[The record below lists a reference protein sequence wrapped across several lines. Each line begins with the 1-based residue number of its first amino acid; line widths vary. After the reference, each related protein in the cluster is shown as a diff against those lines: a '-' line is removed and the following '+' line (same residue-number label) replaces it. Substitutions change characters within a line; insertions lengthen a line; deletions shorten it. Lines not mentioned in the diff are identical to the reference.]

1 MKTRRRTLIV
11 LLVFVLAAGAALT
24 LLAHANQKAEQA
36 ASEAED
42 GSIPLLDVTT
52 VTLESVSIQYGGET
66 LTLRP
71 SDDGWTLTE
80 DPAYHLDDSACNTIR
95 TALAGMKAKRQLEAQ
110 PGENYGFDAPRLV
123 VNVSAAGEITTLTV
137 GSEMCIRDSTVGA
150 ENPVTGD
157 VYVRREGGD
166 AVYTVDAARFRCME
180 QTKAEL
186 FGAFSPTGITVSDIE
201 AVRYTLQSGETV
213 KVQAVSQSTEANST
227 TYQTVWQLTDEPNAA
242 LDTDKTDALLAALAS
257 YVTGPDTAADPSAC
271 GFDAPLVTA
280 EVTTADG
287 TVTLT
292 YAIGTDGYY
301 MMVSGDSSVYTV
313 DGQTVQALCLTARQL
328 KADT

>member
-1 MKTRRRTLIV
+1 MKAKQHTLIV
-11 LLVFVLAAGAALT
+11 LLVFVLAAGAALA
-24 LLAHANQKAEQA
+24 LLTHANQKAEQA

-42 GSIPLLDVTT
+42 GSIPLLDGTT
-52 VTLESVSIQYGGET
+52 ATLERVAVQYGRDADA
-66 LTLRP
+66 LP
-71 SDDGWTLTE
+71 DDGWTLTK
-80 DPAYHLDDSACNTIR
+80 DPTYHLDDSACNTIR
-95 TALAGMKAKRQLEAQ
+95 TALAGTKARRQLEAQ
-110 PGENYGFDAPRLV
+110 PGEDYGFDAPRLV
-123 VNVSAAGEITTLTV
+123 VNVSAAGERTTL
-137 GSEMCIRDSTVGA
+137 TVGA

-186 FGAFSPTGITVSDIE
+186 FGAFSPAGITVSDIE
-201 AVRYTLQSGETV
+201 AVRYTLQSGETI
-213 KVQAVSQSTEANST
+213 KLQSVSQPTEADST
-227 TYQTVWQLTDEPNAA
+227 TYQTIWRLTDEPDDA

-257 YVTGPDTAADPSAC
+257 YVTGQDTAADLSAC

>member
-1 MKTRRRTLIV
+1 MKAKQHTLIV
-11 LLVFVLAAGAALT
+11 LLVFVLAAGAALA
-24 LLAHANQKAEQA
+24 LLTHANQKAEQA

-52 VTLESVSIQYGGET
+52 ATLESVSIQYGGDT

-95 TALAGMKAKRQLEAQ
+95 TALAGMKARRQLEAQ
-110 PGENYGFDAPRLV
+110 PGEDHGFDAPRTAL
-123 VNVSAAGEITTLTV
+123 
-137 GSEMCIRDSTVGA
+137 TVGA

-186 FGAFSPTGITVSDIE
+186 FGAFSPAGITVSDIE
-201 AVRYTLQSGETV
+201 AVSYTLQSGETI
-213 KVQAVSQSTEANST
+213 KLQSVSQPTEADST

-257 YVTGPDTAADPSAC
+257 YVTGQDTAADLSAC
-271 GFDAPLVTA
+271 GFDASLMTA